1 MHKAETA
8 ACKANMTPNTDHQ
21 SKLRAYDLYDSGKI
35 HALEVGTAKGLQ
47 DICRHLFG
55 GLYEF
60 AGQIREQNI
69 SKGHFRFA
77 HALYLQAALDA
88 VEKMPENTFDEIID
102 KYVEMNVVHPF
113 LEGNGRSTRIWLD
126 LILKKRLGRVAD
138 WQRVDKRLY
147 LQAMEHSPINDLEIS
162 FLLQNALT
170 AETDSREIFMKGIDQ
185 SYYYEQPE

>member
-1 MHKAETA
+1 MNLPAKSASRIFP
-8 ACKANMTPNTDHQ
+8 KAN
-21 SKLRAYDLYDSGKI
+21 
-35 HALEVGTAKGLQ
+35 
-47 DICRHLFG
+47 
-55 GLYEF
+55 
-60 AGQIREQNI
+60 
-69 SKGHFRFA
+69 FRFA
-77 HALYLQAALDA
+77 NTLYLQAALDA

-126 LILKKRLGRVAD
+126 LILKKRPGRVAD

-147 LQAMEHSPINDLEIS
+147 LQTMERSPINDLEIS